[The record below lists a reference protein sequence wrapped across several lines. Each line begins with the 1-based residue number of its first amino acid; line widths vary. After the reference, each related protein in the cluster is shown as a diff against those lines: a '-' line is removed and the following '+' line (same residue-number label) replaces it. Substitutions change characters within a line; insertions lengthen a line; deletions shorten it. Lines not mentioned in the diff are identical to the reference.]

1 MVSFNGSGMPSESR
15 LLARTPVYLGALF
28 LLWLAVYGVALFQ
41 PPLMDDADSVHAEAA
56 REILVRH
63 DWVTLHANGIRYLE
77 KAPLLY
83 WTIAAS
89 FRIFG
94 IHDWSARLPLALGVL
109 ALLSAVYFL
118 GRRVFGEKAGFYAAL
133 ASGLSFGPFI
143 FTRFLIPD
151 ILVGLWLILSLDFF
165 LRTLDEA
172 KPSRYSCWGL
182 AVVCSLNVLT
192 KGLIGLVF
200 PLATIGLYLLLTRNF
215 RHLLKMRLISS
226 TCAFLLVAAP
236 WHILAGLRNPGQG
249 NVRGFFWFYFVNE
262 QFLRYLNKRVPR
274 DYGTVPL
281 IVFWGLVLVWL
292 FPWSSFLP
300 QALARVRFS
309 KFRVAAES
317 VQVRARLILFL
328 GAFFIVFFFSFSTR
342 QEYYVLPALPP
353 LALLIGGGLAEEET
367 SPADSRLRRWG
378 NISSFLLAGL
388 GLMACLA
395 ALFLAFASPPVS
407 PSADIASLLHSGP
420 EESQQYALSLGHF
433 LDLNA
438 RVMTMFRTPL
448 LILGLSWFVGSGMNL
463 YFRRRCRPDLGNWS
477 LALMSVCLLF
487 AVHIALVTFSPVLT
501 SKPLADAIVRVYQ
514 PRDII
519 EINGEYEGGSTVNY
533 YTRHQVRI
541 LNGRSANLWY
551 GSFFPDAPPIFDD
564 SSSFLRLWN
573 GPQRVF
579 LWTEREKEDEVLT
592 GMDPNTVF
600 ILSQFGGK
608 VLLTN
613 RPVP

>member
-1 MVSFNGSGMPSESR
+1 MQSDSR
-15 LLARTPVYLGALF
+15 VPARTPVYLGALF

-109 ALLSAVYFL
+109 ALLWAVYFL

-309 KFRVAAES
+309 KFREPERAG
-317 VQVRARLILFL
+317 QDHARLIFFL

-342 QEYYVLPALPP
+342 QEYYLLPALPP
-353 LALLIGGGLAEEET
+353 LALLIGGWLAEEEA
-367 SPADSRLRRWG
+367 SPADSQLRRWG
-378 NISSFLLAGL
+378 NISSFLLAAL

-395 ALFLAFASPPVS
+395 AVFLAFTSPPVS
-407 PSADIASLLHSGP
+407 PSVDIASLLQSGP

-448 LILGLSWFVGSGMNL
+448 LILGLSWFVGSGMDW
-463 YFRRRCRPDLGNWS
+463 YFRRRRRPDLGNWS
-477 LALMSVCLLF
+477 LALMTVCLLF
-487 AVHIALVTFSPVLT
+487 AVHIGLVTFSPVLT

-514 PRDII
+514 PGDII

-533 YTRHQVRI
+533 YTGHQVRI

-551 GSFFPDAPPIFDD
+551 GSLFPDAPQIFDD
-564 SSSFLRLWN
+564 SSSFQRLWN

-579 LWTEREKEDEVLT
+579 LWTETEKKDEALQ
-592 GMDPNTVF
+592 GMDPNTSF

-608 VLLTN
+608 IVLTN

>member
-1 MVSFNGSGMPSESR
+1 
-15 LLARTPVYLGALF
+15 
-28 LLWLAVYGVALFQ
+28 
-41 PPLMDDADSVHAEAA
+41 
-56 REILVRH
+56 
-63 DWVTLHANGIRYLE
+63 
-77 KAPLLY
+77 
-83 WTIAAS
+83 
-89 FRIFG
+89 
-94 IHDWSARLPLALGVL
+94 
-109 ALLSAVYFL
+109 
-118 GRRVFGEKAGFYAAL
+118 
-133 ASGLSFGPFI
+133 
-143 FTRFLIPD
+143 
-151 ILVGLWLILSLDFF
+151 
-165 LRTLDEA
+165 
-172 KPSRYSCWGL
+172 
-182 AVVCSLNVLT
+182 
-192 KGLIGLVF
+192 
-200 PLATIGLYLLLTRNF
+200 
-215 RHLLKMRLISS
+215 MRLISS

-309 KFRVAAES
+309 KFREPERTG
-317 VQVRARLILFL
+317 QDHARLIFFL
-328 GAFFIVFFFSFSTR
+328 GASFIVFFFSFSTR
-342 QEYYVLPALPP
+342 QEYYLLPALPP
-353 LALLIGGGLAEEET
+353 LALLIGGWLAEEES
-367 SPADSRLRRWG
+367 SPADSQLRRWG
-378 NISSFLLAGL
+378 NISSFLLAAL
-388 GLMACLA
+388 GFIACLV
-395 ALFLAFASPPVS
+395 ALFLAFSSPPLS

-448 LILGLSWFVGSGMNL
+448 LVLGLSWFVGSGMSW
-463 YFRRRCRPDLGNWS
+463 YFRGRRRPDLGNCS

-487 AVHIALVTFSPVLT
+487 AVHIALVKFSPVLT

-514 PRDII
+514 PGDII

-533 YTRHQVRI
+533 YTGHQVRI

-551 GSFFPDAPPIFDD
+551 GSFFPDAPPVFDD

-613 RPVP
+613 RPAP

>member
-1 MVSFNGSGMPSESR
+1 MPSESR
-15 LLARTPVYLGALF
+15 VLARTPVYLGSLF
-28 LLWLAVYGVALFQ
+28 LLWVVVYGVALFR

-56 REILVRH
+56 REILIRH

-83 WTIAAS
+83 WITAAS

-94 IHDWSARLPLALGVL
+94 IHDWSARLPLAVGVL
-109 ALLSAVYFL
+109 ALLLAVYTL
-118 GRRVFGEKAGFYAAL
+118 GRRVFGEQAGFYAAL
-133 ASGLSFGPFI
+133 ASGLAFGPFI

-165 LRTLDEA
+165 LRSLDEA
-172 KPSRYSCWGL
+172 KPPRHSCWGL
-182 AVVCSLNVLT
+182 AVVCGLNVLT

-200 PLATIGLYLLLTRNF
+200 PAIAIVLYLLLTRNL
-215 RHLLKMRLISS
+215 RHLLKMRLVSS
-226 TCAFLLVAAP
+226 TCVFLLVAAP
-236 WHILAGLRNPGQG
+236 WHILAGLRNPGQE

-262 QFLRYLNKRVPR
+262 QFLRYLNQRVPR

-281 IVFWGLVLVWL
+281 IVFWGLVFVWL

-309 KFRVAAES
+309 EFRETAGSGRA
-317 VQVRARLILFL
+317 RARLVFFL
-328 GAFFIVFFFSFSTR
+328 AAFFVVFFFSFSTR

-353 LALLIGGGLAEEET
+353 LALLIGAWLAEEEV
-367 SPADSRLRRWG
+367 SPADSRFRRWG
-378 NISSFLLAGL
+378 NISSFLLATL
-388 GLMACLA
+388 GLITCLA
-395 ALFLAFASPPVS
+395 AVLLAFTSPGVS
-407 PSADIASLLHSGP
+407 LSADIASLLHSGP

-438 RVMTMFRTPL
+438 RVMTLFRTPL
-448 LILGLSWFVGSGMNL
+448 LIVGLSWFVGSAMNW
-463 YFRRRCRPDLGNWS
+463 YFRRRRRPDLGNWS
-477 LALMSVCLLF
+477 LALMSVCLLV
-487 AVHIALVTFSPVLT
+487 AVHLALVTFSPVLT
-501 SKPLADAIVRVYQ
+501 SKTLADAIGRVYQ
-514 PRDII
+514 PGDII

-533 YTRHQVRI
+533 YTGHQVRI

-551 GSFFPDAPPIFDD
+551 GSFFPDAPQIFDD
-564 SSSFLRLWN
+564 SSSFQHLWN

-579 LWTEREKEDEVLT
+579 LWTETAKKDEALQ

-613 RPVP
+613 RPAP

>member
-1 MVSFNGSGMPSESR
+1 MVALNGPGMQSDSR
-15 LLARTPVYLGALF
+15 VPARTPVYLGALF

-151 ILVGLWLILSLDFF
+151 ILVGLWLILSFDFF

-281 IVFWGLVLVWL
+281 VVFWGLGLVWL

-328 GAFFIVFFFSFSTR
+328 GAFFILFFFCFFTRVDSFVLLQLFDASGVLRAPGSAATRSSHRWWARRGRNLPCRLSPSTVGKYLFVPACR
-342 QEYYVLPALPP
+342 SWLDGLPRSALLSLCLSTGFSVSGHCKPVALRSGRVAAICSLARSLSRPECPRNDDVSHPAACPRVVLVRRFRNELVLP
-353 LALLIGGGLAEEET
+353 
-367 SPADSRLRRWG
+367 
-378 NISSFLLAGL
+378 
-388 GLMACLA
+388 
-395 ALFLAFASPPVS
+395 PPVS
-407 PSADIASLLHSGP
+407 AGPGQLVPGIDERMPSLRRSHR
-420 EESQQYALSLGHF
+420 LGHIQPSPHC
-433 LDLNA
+433 DA
-438 RVMTMFRTPL
+438 
-448 LILGLSWFVGSGMNL
+448 G
-463 YFRRRCRPDLGNWS
+463 RRCDRAGLPTQG
-477 LALMSVCLLF
+477 
-487 AVHIALVTFSPVLT
+487 H
-501 SKPLADAIVRVYQ
+501 
-514 PRDII
+514 
-519 EINGEYEGGSTVNY
+519 
-533 YTRHQVRI
+533 H
-541 LNGRSANLWY
+541 
-551 GSFFPDAPPIFDD
+551 
-564 SSSFLRLWN
+564 
-573 GPQRVF
+573 
-579 LWTEREKEDEVLT
+579 
-592 GMDPNTVF
+592 
-600 ILSQFGGK
+600 
-608 VLLTN
+608 
-613 RPVP
+613 